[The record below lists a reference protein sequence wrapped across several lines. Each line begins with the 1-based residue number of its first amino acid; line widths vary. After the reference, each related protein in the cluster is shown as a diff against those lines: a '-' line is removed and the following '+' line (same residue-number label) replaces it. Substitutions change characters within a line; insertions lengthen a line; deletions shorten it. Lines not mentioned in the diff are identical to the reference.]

1 MVRFEF
7 CKLNVDMVTMLLC
20 LMIVPVVPLSNLGIL
35 QLKQD
40 FNLIRNIGIGINNL
54 GILEFK

>member
-20 LMIVPVVPLSNLGIL
+20 LMIVLVVPLSNLGIL